1 MSRDYHLMCLD
12 CRIYLYMGKI
22 YSMDDNGH
30 LLEDVT
36 FDGVFDDDERKWHKR
51 DIYFGKV
58 MEKFLIAHRNHELR
72 FVPEG
77 VDELLENKLGFISNV
92 ESNDVLKNK
101 IVPEVNW
108 GKEKEDWEQ
117 KLSKS
122 RNDAQIN
129 GSMG

>member
-1 MSRDYHLMCLD
+1 
-12 CRIYLYMGKI
+12 
-22 YSMDDNGH
+22 MDDNGH